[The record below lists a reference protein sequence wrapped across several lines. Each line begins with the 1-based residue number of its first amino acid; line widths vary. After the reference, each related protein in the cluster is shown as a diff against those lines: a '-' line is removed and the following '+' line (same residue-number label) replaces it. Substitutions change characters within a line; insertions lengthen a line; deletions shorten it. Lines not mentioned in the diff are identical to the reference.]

1 MGNVYFEQGKYPSA
15 IKNYRMALDA
25 LPTSAAYQR
34 SRLMTNIGL
43 AFVQLGQYADAAST
57 FESALDMAPDHQ
69 VGLPASRRYFDPA
82 QDANP
87 FCSRRGAAPC
97 TRLRSSCSGSISHWP
112 LI

>member
-1 MGNVYFEQGKYPSA
+1 MGAVSAAVSAATLTRCLFAPALVKHPACCRFRVNMGNVYFEQGKYPSA

-25 LPTSAAYQR
+25 LPPSAAYQR

-69 VGLPASRRYFDPA
+69 VGV
-82 QDANP
+82 
-87 FCSRRGAAPC
+87 G
-97 TRLRSSCSGSISHWP
+97 G
-112 LI
+112 

>member
-69 VGLPASRRYFDPA
+69 VGRVSPQNRSVWDGKRPSGRQHLLGHARLFLP
-82 QDANP
+82 
-87 FCSRRGAAPC
+87 PC
-97 TRLRSSCSGSISHWP
+97 NQVF
-112 LI
+112 